1 MSKKI
6 QLTVEDWCHLAKE
19 GTPLP
24 ITTTLKGFSMEP
36 LIRYMKD
43 PITIV
48 PVNRALIPGDVV
60 LFEREDGKLVVHR
73 LYKIFDERKM
83 VQTWGDN
90 CKAPD
95 QAIPADRVLGI
106 VVSMEKNGKQ
116 ILLDS
121 DEQRQ
126 KGLEWLESR
135 IRRPAWLAYEELLE
149 RTVKT
154 VKKLKTSN
162 RK

>member
-6 QLTVEDWCHLAKE
+6 QLTVEDWCQLAKE
-19 GTPLP
+19 GVAVP

-43 PITIV
+43 PITII
-48 PVNRALIPGDVV
+48 PINRALIPGDVV

-73 LYKIFDERKM
+73 LYKIIDERKM

-90 CKAPD
+90 CEAPD
-95 QAIPADRVLGI
+95 PPITASRVLGI
-106 VVSMEKNGKQ
+106 VVSFEKNGKQ

-121 DEQRQ
+121 DEQR
-126 KGLEWLESR
+126 KRGLKWLESK
-135 IRRPAWLAYEELLE
+135 IRRPAWLAYQELLE
-149 RTVKT
+149 RTAKT
-154 VKKLKTSN
+154 VKKFC
-162 RK
+162 